1 MLRQIFPES
10 IIAALQAYG
19 ELFRLPYVRELFLV
33 ACLSRLAARMFS
45 VAIVLYVLNRFQSPL
60 LAGWA
65 SFASLAPGLAVSPLA
80 GVLLDRLG
88 AARAMA
94 VDMAASALLLLL
106 LAFAGYGGLVDAT
119 ILFVLVSLLSL
130 TAPLGAAGI
139 RVLIPEIVPP
149 EARDRANALDTSSF
163 AMIDVL
169 GAALGGVFMGF
180 AGPDVTMLII
190 ALMPLAASFGLVG
203 LSRSCRPAPSEHRG
217 RLLGEVV
224 AAVGYV
230 LQSRSLRTLSLS
242 YALYQGAWGILA
254 VAVPVS
260 VASVVGQGPAGD
272 TLVGLLW
279 AVAGLAGGLGALAAG
294 QWRTQGRE
302 RVSMTIGIL
311 GSALAIGF
319 LAILP
324 SLPALAATLALVG
337 LFSGPIDV
345 AVLTLRQRRAAPHWL
360 GRIMAVSMSL
370 NMCGAPLGAAL
381 GGVLVKS
388 SAPLAFAVAAVV
400 AVAGALSAQTL
411 IPDEQ
416 ESTTI

>member
-203 LSRSCRPAPSEHRG
+203 LSRSRRPAPSERRG
-217 RLLGEVV
+217 RLLGEAV

-230 LQSRSLRTLSLS
+230 LQNGSLRTLSLS
-242 YALYQGAWGILA
+242 YALYQGAWGSWPLPFLFPWQVWSTKALRVIRW
-254 VAVPVS
+254 S
-260 VASVVGQGPAGD
+260 DCYGP
-272 TLVGLLW
+272 
-279 AVAGLAGGLGALAAG
+279 
-294 QWRTQGRE
+294 
-302 RVSMTIGIL
+302 
-311 GSALAIGF
+311 
-319 LAILP
+319 
-324 SLPALAATLALVG
+324 
-337 LFSGPIDV
+337 
-345 AVLTLRQRRAAPHWL
+345 LR
-360 GRIMAVSMSL
+360 G
-370 NMCGAPLGAAL
+370 
-381 GGVLVKS
+381 
-388 SAPLAFAVAAVV
+388 
-400 AVAGALSAQTL
+400 
-411 IPDEQ
+411 
-416 ESTTI
+416 